1 MTRTIHITEE
11 PVILSGF
18 NAILKPSK
26 FGYSLK
32 AVVGEDIVNKLEE
45 ERKDCLDWAQG
56 KLSCKPNRATL
67 KPTPWEEVYPGKFI
81 VKFSWKEENKPPVV
95 DTEGTLITNEDLP
108 VYEGS
113 QVKIGFTQKPY
124 ILRDG
129 TTYGTSLKLSGVQIV
144 KVILPNG
151 RILECKGY
159 WDSADRRKIRAVIKD
174 NPDIDLRMVFQDP
187 YKKISKKS
195 KTTYATWCDRYDIKW
210 CAYHTI
216 PIDWLI

>member
-144 KVILPNG
+144 KIQESASLG
-151 RILECKGY
+151 GDLDEKGV
-159 WDSADRRKIRAVIKD
+159 ADLFGKTEGYKDGDIAVEAPGTPASVED
-174 NPDIDLRMVFQDP
+174 DF
-187 YKKISKKS
+187 
-195 KTTYATWCDRYDIKW
+195 
-210 CAYHTI
+210 
-216 PIDWLI
+216 

>member
-144 KVILPNG
+144 KVQ
-151 RILECKGY
+151 
-159 WDSADRRKIRAVIKD
+159 DSASLGGDLDEKGVANLFGKTEGFKD
-174 NPDIDLRMVFQDP
+174 GDIE
-187 YKKISKKS
+187 
-195 KTTYATWCDRYDIKW
+195 TTEAPGTPASVEDDF
-210 CAYHTI
+210 
-216 PIDWLI
+216 

>member
-1 MTRTIHITEE
+1 MTRAIHITEE

-144 KVILPNG
+144 KVQ
-151 RILECKGY
+151 
-159 WDSADRRKIRAVIKD
+159 DSASLGGDLDEKGVADLFGKTEGFKD
-174 NPDIDLRMVFQDP
+174 GDID
-187 YKKISKKS
+187 
-195 KTTYATWCDRYDIKW
+195 TTEAAGTPASVEDDF
-210 CAYHTI
+210 
-216 PIDWLI
+216 